1 MILGARQG
9 QGPELV
15 DHLVAEPERLA
26 RGHQHRDARCGQQR
40 RHDRRGVFGELLE
53 VVQDDDRRRPAGE
66 QQGRLHEH
74 VGGGVTRDRRD
85 RERPGDRGTRLLDGP
100 ARREVDEHDRLLVLA
115 APRVLADEARLAH
128 AGGTVHGDQPLAE
141 GLERREAREVG
152 GATDETQRLG
162 QRRS

>member
-1 MILGARQG
+1 M
-9 QGPELV
+9 
-15 DHLVAEPERLA
+15 
-26 RGHQHRDARCGQQR
+26 
-40 RHDRRGVFGELLE
+40 FGELLE